1 MVRLVRFG
9 LDLFRYDAVLFDEVH
24 RFRPVAAIR
33 HAPQD
38 VLHELALEERVGI
51 FDDHFQE
58 IVGLFQFIVKREV
71 VLRQLELVKA
81 ASFITRYALRIHH
94 HIRRAALWDGPSYN
108 KHVPNIYFILVFG
121 YACYRRCCGLV
132 AAPYR

>member
-94 HIRRAALWDGPSYN
+94 HIRRAALWDGPYE
-108 KHVPNIYFILVFG
+108 
-121 YACYRRCCGLV
+121 CW
-132 AAPYR
+132 AARLAISMTVSQALTKDGIGKYS

>member
-94 HIRRAALWDGPSYN
+94 HIRRAALWDGPYECWDARLAISMTVSQAFSRNGMGRYS
-108 KHVPNIYFILVFG
+108 
-121 YACYRRCCGLV
+121 
-132 AAPYR
+132 